1 MELLIHSVSV
11 LMSAASAHANLQQHQ
26 SESIH
31 RNLSLL
37 SSDVLQSDYLEE
49 DQDDD
54 LIKPKKL
61 PNPVKASKSHQ
72 ELQREL
78 MSSCKR

>member
-1 MELLIHSVSV
+1 
-11 LMSAASAHANLQQHQ
+11 MSAASAHANLQQHQ
-26 SESIH
+26 PESIH

-37 SSDVLQSDYLEE
+37 SSDTPKSDYLEG
-49 DQDDD
+49 DQDYD